1 MLGVSTLV
9 EGAIDV
15 LVVLIALE
23 LLNLGAAGVGWLNS
37 AWGLGG
43 IVGGA
48 LAVLVA
54 GPARNASGLV
64 LASLLIGLRSCSCG
78 RCRRL
83 WWPPPGSSCS
93 ASATRS
99 WRWRA

>member
-37 AWGLGG
+37 AWRLGG

-48 LAVLVA
+48 LAVLVL
-54 GPARNASGLV
+54 GRARNASGLV
-64 LASLLIGLRSCSCG
+64 LASLVIGLPLVLLWSVPT
-78 RCRRL
+78 L